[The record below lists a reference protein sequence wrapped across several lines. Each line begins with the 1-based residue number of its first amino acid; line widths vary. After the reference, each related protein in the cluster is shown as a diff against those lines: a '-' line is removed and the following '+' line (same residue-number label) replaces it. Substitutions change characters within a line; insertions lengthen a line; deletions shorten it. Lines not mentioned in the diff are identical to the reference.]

1 MNNNIVK
8 FRNLNNW
15 TQKEVA
21 QKIGIT
27 TSYLG
32 MIELGVRTPS
42 LEIAYKIAQLFNV
55 SIEDIF
61 FEN

>member
-1 MNNNIVK
+1 MSNNIIK

-32 MIELGVRTPS
+32 MLEVGIRSPS
-42 LEIAYKIAQLFNV
+42 LKIAYKIAQLFNV
-55 SIEDIF
+55 SIEEIF
-61 FEN
+61 FGN

>member
-1 MNNNIVK
+1 MSNNIIK

-32 MIELGVRTPS
+32 MLEVGIRSPS
-42 LEIAYKIAQLFNV
+42 LKIAYKIAQLFNV
-55 SIEDIF
+55 SIEEIF